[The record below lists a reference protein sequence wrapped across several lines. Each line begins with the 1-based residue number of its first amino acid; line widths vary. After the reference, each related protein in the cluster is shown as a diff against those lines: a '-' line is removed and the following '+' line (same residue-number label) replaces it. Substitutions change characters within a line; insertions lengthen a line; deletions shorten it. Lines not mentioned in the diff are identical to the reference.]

1 MDHAEDL
8 QELNNRAGM
17 CLHHFHGIF
26 FCFVYIFLNS
36 FLFTFAAGEVVIR
49 QALGELDV
57 WEIDAKFSFIEHQA
71 RFEFV
76 DIPFSLLFVYTFTVV
91 ISCLFTFFQH
101 WRTSTSYQGLERCL
115 EQSG

>member
-17 CLHHFHGIF
+17 CLHHFHGKF
-26 FCFVYIFLNS
+26 FFVYIYLSS

-71 RFEFV
+71 STGEQVPLIKDWKDVLNKVGDNQVLLQSIKGLHLFRFH
-76 DIPFSLLFVYTFTVV
+76 DIFIFKIYF
-91 ISCLFTFFQH
+91 
-101 WRTSTSYQGLERCL
+101 
-115 EQSG
+115 